1 MAEGIEGAD
10 EGDKGWLDLHM
21 REKISGC
28 NPKSFPGLH
37 ASSSSDRLHIAP
49 SELGPATAFL

>member
-10 EGDKGWLDLHM
+10 EGDKGWLD
-21 REKISGC
+21 
-28 NPKSFPGLH
+28 